1 MKPRNNYSDELGKV
15 LFESLFDV
23 ARKLNQ
29 LSTPGFIA
37 CDGCG
42 KIETLENMKN
52 AGSVMSPVYVC
63 KKCWDEFMRES

>member
-1 MKPRNNYSDELGKV
+1 MKPRNFSDELGKV
-15 LFESLFDV
+15 LFSELFEV

-52 AGSVMSPVYVC
+52 AGSFMSPIYVC
-63 KKCWDEFMRES
+63 RKCWDEFLRES

>member
-1 MKPRNNYSDELGKV
+1 MKPSNNYSDELGKV

-29 LSTPGFIA
+29 LSTPGFIS

-42 KIETLENMKN
+42 KLETLENMKN
-52 AGSVMSPVYVC
+52 AGSFMSPVYVC
-63 KKCWDEFMRES
+63 RKCLDEFMRES

>member
-1 MKPRNNYSDELGKV
+1 MKPRNYSDELGKV
-15 LFESLFDV
+15 LFSELFEV

-42 KIETLENMKN
+42 KLETLENMKN
-52 AGSVMSPVYVC
+52 AGSFMSPVYVC
-63 KKCWDEFMRES
+63 RKCWDEFMRES

>member
-1 MKPRNNYSDELGKV
+1 MKPRNYSDELGKV
-15 LFESLFDV
+15 LFEALFDV

-42 KIETLENMKN
+42 KLETLENMKN
-52 AGSVMSPVYVC
+52 AGSFIFPVYVC
-63 KKCWDEFMRES
+63 KKCWDEFLRES

>member
-1 MKPRNNYSDELGKV
+1 MKPRNNFSDELGKV

-42 KIETLENMKN
+42 KLETLENMKN
-52 AGSVMSPVYVC
+52 AGSFMSPC
-63 KKCWDEFMRES
+63 LCLP

>member
-1 MKPRNNYSDELGKV
+1 MKPRKNYSDELGKV

-29 LSTPGFIA
+29 LSTPGFIDS

-42 KIETLENMKN
+42 KLETLENMKN
-52 AGSVMSPVYVC
+52 AGSIMSPQFIC
-63 KKCWDEFMRES
+63 LP

>member
-23 ARKLNQ
+23 AIKLNQ
-29 LSTPGFIA
+29 LSTPGFIS

-42 KIETLENMKN
+42 KLETLENMKN
-52 AGSVMSPVYVC
+52 AGSIMSPVYVC

>member
-1 MKPRNNYSDELGKV
+1 MKPRNYSDELGKV
-15 LFESLFDV
+15 LFESLFEV

-42 KIETLENMKN
+42 KLETLENMKN
-52 AGSVMSPVYVC
+52 AGSFMSPVYVC
-63 KKCWDEFMRES
+63 GKCWDEFMRES

>member
-1 MKPRNNYSDELGKV
+1 MKPRNFSDELGKV
-15 LFESLFDV
+15 LFSELFEV

-42 KIETLENMKN
+42 KLETLENMKN
-52 AGSVMSPVYVC
+52 AGSFMSPVYVC
-63 KKCWDEFMRES
+63 RKCWDEFLSES

>member
-1 MKPRNNYSDELGKV
+1 MKPRNYSDELGKV
-15 LFESLFDV
+15 LFESLFEV

-42 KIETLENMKN
+42 KLETLENMKN
-52 AGSVMSPVYVC
+52 AGSFMFPVYVC
-63 KKCWDEFMRES
+63 RKCWDEFMKES

>member
-1 MKPRNNYSDELGKV
+1 MKPRNYSDQLGKV
-15 LFESLFDV
+15 LFESLFEV

-42 KIETLENMKN
+42 KLETLENMKN
-52 AGSVMSPVYVC
+52 AGSFMSPVYVC
-63 KKCWDEFMRES
+63 CKCWDEFMRES

>member
-1 MKPRNNYSDELGKV
+1 MKPRNYSDELGKV

-42 KIETLENMKN
+42 KLETLENMKN
-52 AGSVMSPVYVC
+52 AGSFIMSPVYVC
-63 KKCWDEFMRES
+63 KKCWDEFLSES

>member
-1 MKPRNNYSDELGKV
+1 MKPRNYSDELGKV
-15 LFESLFDV
+15 LFEALFDV

-42 KIETLENMKN
+42 KLETLENMKN
-52 AGSVMSPVYVC
+52 AGSIMSPVYVC
-63 KKCWDEFMRES
+63 KKCRDEFLSES

>member
-1 MKPRNNYSDELGKV
+1 MKPRNYSDELGKV
-15 LFESLFDV
+15 LFSELFEV

-42 KIETLENMKN
+42 KLETLENMKN
-52 AGSVMSPVYVC
+52 AGSFMSPVYVC
-63 KKCWDEFMRES
+63 RKCWDEFMKES

>member
-1 MKPRNNYSDELGKV
+1 MKPRNYSDELGKV
-15 LFESLFDV
+15 LFSELFEV

-42 KIETLENMKN
+42 KLETLENMKN
-52 AGSVMSPVYVC
+52 AGSIMSPVYVC
-63 KKCWDEFMRES
+63 RKCWDEFMKES